1 MIESFVTTVSFL
13 SLVYGL
19 LAFCMWRASK
29 RPCPQ
34 ARKRDED
41 RDWYQRMARSLE
53 EERKRDLQRA
63 QRQNAE
69 WDRAMRK
76 LRVAIEDADSYTGPF

>member
-1 MIESFVTTVSFL
+1 MIESFVTTVTLL

-19 LAFCMWRASK
+19 LAFCMWRVSK
-29 RPCPQ
+29 TPCHRAQ
-34 ARKRDED
+34 KMDED

-53 EERKRDLQRA
+53 EERKRDLKRA
-63 QRQNAE
+63 RRQNAE

>member
-53 EERKRDLQRA
+53 EECKRDLERA